1 MGRRHSKE
9 DTMDEAAEPTTEVE
23 DIEALNQALAEEK
36 ERAEANLAGWQRAQA
51 DFANY
56 KRRVEQ
62 EMQEIG
68 KLANANLVLNILPAL
83 DDLERALT
91 SMPEELSEV
100 SWVDGIRL
108 IDRKLRGTLE
118 SMGLSPIKAIG
129 EPFDP
134 NIHEAVMQ
142 GKGEEG
148 MVITEVEKGYKF
160 QDKII
165 RPTKVVVGSGE
176 PKEEE

>member
-1 MGRRHSKE
+1 
-9 DTMDEAAEPTTEVE
+9 MDEAAEPTTEVE

-100 SWVDGIRL
+100 SWIDGIRL

-160 QDKII
+160 QDKTI
-165 RPTKVVVGSGE
+165 RPTKVVVGNGE